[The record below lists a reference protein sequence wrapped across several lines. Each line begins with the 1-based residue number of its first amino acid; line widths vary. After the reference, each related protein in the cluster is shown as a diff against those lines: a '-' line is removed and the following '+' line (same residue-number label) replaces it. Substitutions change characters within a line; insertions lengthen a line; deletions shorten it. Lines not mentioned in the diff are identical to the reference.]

1 MHPGISVNFCHAK
14 HMQTAL
20 VNPSLIC
27 CSVNLTG
34 LDKHMCILH
43 PGTHRYNISQC
54 MHKFQ
59 YAHFAN
65 LCIYICSMHVCT
77 CAVCTQHI
85 ETHQHIC
92 AKVQK
97 VTHEHIFGCP
107 ILYMHIICRRA
118 CILSAC
124 ALHIYTAHEHAYVHM
139 HACAL
144 WHTCRM
150 HIAHIYIAHACTHWH
165 TCRMHTYAHVLIP
178 AALHQLLAWRL
189 ANPASGSPKQLNIL
203 ILQL

>member
-43 PGTHRYNISQC
+43 PGTHRYNISEC

-65 LCIYICSMHVCT
+65 LCIYICSIHMCT

-97 VTHEHIFGCP
+97 VTHEHILGCP
-107 ILYMHIICRRA
+107 ICTCTLYAIGQAHCPLVHCTYTQHISMPMCICMHAHIDIHA
-118 CILSAC
+118 GST
-124 ALHIYTAHEHAYVHM
+124 LHIYTLHM
-139 HACAL
+139 HA
-144 WHTCRM
+144 
-150 HIAHIYIAHACTHWH
+150 HIGTHAGCTH
-165 TCRMHTYAHVLIP
+165 MHMF
-178 AALHQLLAWRL
+178 
-189 ANPASGSPKQLNIL
+189 
-203 ILQL
+203 